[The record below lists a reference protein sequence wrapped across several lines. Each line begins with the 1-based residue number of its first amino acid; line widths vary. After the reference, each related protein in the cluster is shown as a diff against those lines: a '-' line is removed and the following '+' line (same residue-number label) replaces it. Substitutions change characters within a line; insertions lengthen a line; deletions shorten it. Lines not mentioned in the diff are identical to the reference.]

1 MLALPEAH
9 AEQYSSHVELLLR
22 PLEPMLCRCRA
33 DKSGHVCNAF
43 VQCVCFFWLCRVLV
57 KGWCIGGVSVTV

>member
-33 DKSGHVCNAF
+33 DMSGHVCHVF
-43 VQCVCFFWLCRVLV
+43 VQCVFFFGCVLV
-57 KGWCIGGVSVTV
+57 KGWCIGGMSVTV

>member
-22 PLEPMLCRCRA
+22 PLGPMLCRCRA
-33 DKSGHVCNAF
+33 DMSGHVCYAF
-43 VQCVCFFWLCRVLV
+43 VQCGFFCFVFV
-57 KGWCIGGVSVTV
+57 KGWCLCGVSVKV

>member
-33 DKSGHVCNAF
+33 DMSGHVCHAF
-43 VQCVCFFWLCRVLV
+43 VQCVFFLVVSWLRGGVLV
-57 KGWCIGGVSVTV
+57 VCQ